1 MGSDVTGFSQ
11 SVESKS
17 DKRSTELHHHSF
29 DPEEIS
35 ILLLFRFVKSLL
47 LCCCFELQIQR
58 IPHLIVENSLD
69 PSDLCCAARIDH
81 LRFVES
87 LFCSPK
93 ITLNSSDLRFA
104 ATPNSEY
111 GI

>member
-1 MGSDVTGFSQ
+1 MASGVTGFSQ
-11 SVESKS
+11 PVESKVIKVDGAS
-17 DKRSTELHHHSF
+17 SHSFITALILKRS
-29 DPEEIS
+29 
-35 ILLLFRFVKSLL
+35 LF
-47 LCCCFELQIQR
+47 CCCFELQIQR